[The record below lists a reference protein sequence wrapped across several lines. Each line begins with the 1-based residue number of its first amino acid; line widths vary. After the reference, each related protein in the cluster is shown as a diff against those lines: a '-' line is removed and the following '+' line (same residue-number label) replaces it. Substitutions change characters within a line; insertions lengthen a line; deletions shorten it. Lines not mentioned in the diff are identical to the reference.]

1 MNPQEQFWS
10 GEFGDEYTHRNR
22 VDWMKRVP
30 FWRRIMAQTEA
41 RSVLDVG
48 CNAGWNLHA
57 INVADRPTVVA
68 VGIDVNDRAVAEA
81 RRKGLHTVL
90 GSIYDI
96 GALYF
101 ETFDL
106 VCTSG
111 VLIHV
116 APAELEAAMRNVIA
130 ASRRWVLAVEYES
143 DQEEGVLYRGNT
155 DRLWK
160 RPFGRL
166 YEAIGL
172 KLVSD
177 SKAEGFDRCRSWLL
191 EKKC

>member
-1 MNPQEQFWS
+1 MNAQEQFWR

-48 CNAGWNLHA
+48 CNAGWNLRA
-57 INVADRPTVVA
+57 LNVADRPTVVA
-68 VGIDVNDRAVAEA
+68 VGIDLNARAVAEA
-81 RRKGLHTVL
+81 RHKGLHAVL

-96 GALYF
+96 GALYC

-111 VLIHV
+111 VLIHI
-116 APAELEAAMRNVIA
+116 APADLETAMRNVMA

-143 DQEEGVLYRGNT
+143 DQEEGVLYRGNI

-160 RPFGRL
+160 RPFGKL
-166 YEAIGL
+166 YEAMGL

-177 SKAEGFDRCRSWLL
+177 SKAEGFDRCHSWLL
-191 EKKC
+191 EKR